1 VTSLRFILALAGRES
16 RAAGRRML
24 LLTAAISIG
33 VGALVAIESFTD
45 NLRVAVEQQS
55 RALLGGDLSLGARS
69 DPTPALRAT
78 IDSLIL
84 ASGSDRTRDVS
95 EVTSFAGMAYVLRTA
110 GARMVR
116 VAAVEGGYPFY
127 GQVRTQ
133 PTGAWPRLGEE
144 RVTLVDPSFLT
155 ALNARVGDTMSLGE
169 SRFVIAGTV
178 TSFPGDVGIR
188 AAFGPRVFIPARYL
202 PDTKLLGFGSR
213 VEYEWFL
220 RTPPALDVR
229 GFAVAW
235 RAKLRPLS
243 GRLRTAAE
251 EEADLKSNLDQLGR
265 YLGLVAL
272 IALLLGGIGVG
283 SAVQVFIR
291 RKRDSI
297 AVLRCLGATSGQVF
311 SAYLLQA
318 ALMGLAGSTLGVG
331 LGLLIQLALPRVFGA
346 FMPLDVA
353 IRPSLPAVLTGLGV
367 GLWVAMVFALLPLL
381 GIRTV
386 PPLAVLRRD
395 VDTGPRPRADRWTWL
410 ARAALAVSVV
420 ALASLE
426 VRDFRK
432 GIGFALGIGL
442 ALLVLWLAARG
453 LTAALRRWFPERLI
467 YVLRQGLAN
476 LYRPANQTVAVV
488 LSLGFGAFLLGAI
501 AVSQHNLLRQLRLD
515 GGLGRPNLVFFDI
528 QPDQLEPVEGLL
540 RDEGLPAQAPVPI
553 VPMRLSAINGKSVSQ
568 LLADTLHRSREGD
581 RVEPWAL
588 RREYRSTYRDTSVAS
603 EKIVVGDWWSRG
615 DLAGMRDGGKA
626 GDTLSRPSA
635 IPPSR
640 PALVPVSLEV
650 GIASDL
656 GVTVRDTLT
665 WDIQGVQIVSVVR
678 NLREVNWARFEPNFF
693 AVFPSGPLDDAPQS
707 YVLMTR
713 VEDPAATGRLQ
724 RQVVE
729 RHPNVTSID
738 LTSIQQTIERIVAS
752 VVLAIRFMALLSLAT
767 GVVVLIGALATSRY
781 QRIREAALLKTLG
794 ATRSQVVRVMVTEY
808 AALGLLASVVATGL
822 SAAGGWA
829 LMKWIFKV
837 PFTVPWT
844 AFGILALTMIGLTI
858 VTGLWNSL
866 DVFRRPPL
874 EVLRAE

>member
-1 VTSLRFILALAGRES
+1 VTALRFILNLAARES
-16 RAAGRRML
+16 RAAGRRIL

-33 VGALVAIESFTD
+33 VGALVAIDSFTD

-55 RALLGGDLSLGARS
+55 RALLGGDLSLGTRS
-69 DPTPALRAT
+69 EPSPALRTT
-78 IDSLIL
+78 IDSVIL
-84 ASGSDRTRDVS
+84 ASGADRSRDVS
-95 EVTSFAGMAYVLRTA
+95 EVTSFAGMAYVVRTA
-110 GARMVR
+110 GARLVR
-116 VAAVEGGYPFY
+116 VTAVEGGYPFY

-133 PTGAWPRLGEE
+133 PAGAWPGLARANI
-144 RVTLVDPSFLT
+144 TLVDPSFLT
-155 ALNARVGDTMSLGE
+155 ALGARVGDTMSLGE
-169 SRFVIAGTV
+169 SHFVIAGTV

-188 AAFGPRVFIPARYL
+188 AAFGPRVFIAASAL
-202 PDTKLLGFGSR
+202 PGTKLLTFGSR
-213 VEYEWFL
+213 AEYEWFL
-220 RTPPALDVR
+220 RTPPGLDTR
-229 GFAVAW
+229 QFASTW

-318 ALMGLAGSTLGVG
+318 ALMGLAGSALGVG
-331 LGLLIQLALPRVFGA
+331 LGLLIQLALPQVFGA
-346 FMPLDVA
+346 FMPLDVT
-353 IRPSLPAVLTGLGV
+353 IRPSLVAVLTGLGV
-367 GLWVAMVFALLPLL
+367 GLWVATVFALLPLL

-395 VDTGPRPRADRWTWL
+395 VDTAARPRADRWTWI
-410 ARAALAVSVV
+410 ARVALAISVV
-420 ALASLE
+420 ALASLQ
-426 VRDFRK
+426 VRDLRK
-432 GIGFALGIGL
+432 GLGFALAIGA
-442 ALLVLWLAARG
+442 ALLVLWLAALG
-453 LTAALRRWFPERLI
+453 LTAALRRWFPERMV
-467 YVLRQGLAN
+467 YVFRQGLAN

-488 LSLGFGAFLLGAI
+488 LSLGFGAFLLGAL

-528 QPDQLEPVEGLL
+528 QPDQLESVESII
-540 RDEGLPAQAPVPI
+540 RDEGLPVQTPVPI
-553 VPMRLSAINGKSVSQ
+553 VPMRLSAINGKPVGQ

-581 RVEPWAL
+581 RVAPWAL

-603 EKIVVGDWWSRG
+603 EKVVVGTWWTAE
-615 DLAGMRDGGKA
+615 AGRRE
-626 GDTLSRPSA
+626 S
-635 IPPSR
+635 
-640 PALVPVSLEV
+640 VPVSLEV

-656 GVTVRDTLT
+656 GVTIRDTLT
-665 WDIQGVQIVSVVR
+665 WDIQGVQVVSVIQ

-693 AVFPSGPLDDAPQS
+693 AVFPSGPLDDAPRS
-707 YVLMTR
+707 YVVLTR
-713 VEDPAATGRLQ
+713 VDDPAAMGRLQ
-724 RQVVE
+724 RKAVE

-767 GVVVLIGALATSRY
+767 GLVVLIGALATSRY
-781 QRIREAALLKTLG
+781 QRMREAALLKTLG

-808 AALGLLASVVATGL
+808 AALGLLAAVVATGL
-822 SAAGGWA
+822 STAGGWA
-829 LMKWIFKV
+829 LARWVFKV
-837 PFTVPWT
+837 PFTVPWS
-844 AFGILALTMIGLTI
+844 AFAVLALTMIGLT
-858 VTGLWNSL
+858 VATGLWNSL

-874 EVLRAE
+874 EVLRAD